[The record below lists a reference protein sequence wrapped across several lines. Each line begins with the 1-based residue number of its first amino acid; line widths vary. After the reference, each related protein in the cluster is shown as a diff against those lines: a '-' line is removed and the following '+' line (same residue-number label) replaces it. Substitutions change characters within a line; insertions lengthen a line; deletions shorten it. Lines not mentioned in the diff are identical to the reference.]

1 MNIQKLNQAYEELCE
16 PRHIRSIQTE
26 EQFIQWCNIGTIK
39 DLECALKVFELAEM
53 YEDCILIKQV
63 LEEKII
69 L

>member
-1 MNIQKLNQAYEELCE
+1 MNIQKLSQAYEELCE

-26 EQFIQWCNIGTIK
+26 EQFIQWCNIGTVK

-63 LEEKII
+63 LEEKRK

>member
-16 PRHIRSIQTE
+16 PSYIRSIQTE
-26 EQFIQWCNIGTIK
+26 EQFIQWCNIGTGK

-63 LEEKII
+63 LEEKMK

>member
-16 PRHIRSIQTE
+16 PRHIRSIQPAE
-26 EQFIQWCNIGTIK
+26 LFLLWCNIVTVK